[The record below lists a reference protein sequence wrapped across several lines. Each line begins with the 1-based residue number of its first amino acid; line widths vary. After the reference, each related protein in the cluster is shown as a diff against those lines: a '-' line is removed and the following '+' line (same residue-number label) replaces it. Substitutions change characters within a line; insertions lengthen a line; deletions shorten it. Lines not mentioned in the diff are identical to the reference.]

1 MNKSVYFE
9 QYGYLLVGTTVAPLL
24 LTRSKWENT
33 SRSGL
38 YVKKKNHLQITITRV
53 VEIAQAGN

>member
-9 QYGYLLVGTTVAPLL
+9 QYGFLWVGTTVAPLL
-24 LTRSKWENT
+24 PTRSKWENT

-38 YVKKKNHLQITITRV
+38 YVKKNHLQITITRV